1 MQENNLL
8 SELLSDAVD
17 EFSKLPSIGKKTALR
32 LVLHLLRQPE
42 DAILNFTQS
51 LTRLKNNV
59 KFCKICNNISD
70 EEICPICQQNSR
82 KQNSICIVEGIKDV
96 MSIEQTGQYSGLYH
110 VLGGIISPMDG
121 IGPNNLSIDLLEN
134 RINKLDEGEII
145 FALPAT
151 MEGDTTCFYIH
162 KRIKNKNVK
171 FSTLARGISIGD
183 DLEYADELTLGRSII
198 NRVDFTLNS

>member
-8 SELLSDAVD
+8 SALLSDAVS
-17 EFSKLPSIGKKTALR
+17 EFSKLPSIGSKTALR
-32 LVLHLLRQPE
+32 LVLHLLKQPE
-42 DAILNFTQS
+42 ESILAFSQS
-51 LTRLKNNV
+51 LIKLKENV
-59 KFCKICNNISD
+59 RFCKICNNISD
-70 EEICPICQQNSR
+70 SDICPICQQNSR
-82 KQNSICIVEGIKDV
+82 NQNNICVVEGIKDV
-96 MSIEQTGQYSGLYH
+96 ISIEQTGQYNGLYH

-134 RINKLDEGEII
+134 RVKNLNNGEII

-151 MEGDTTCFYIH
+151 MEGDTTCFFIH
-162 KRIKNKNVK
+162 KKIKNENIK

-198 NRVDFTLNS
+198 NRVDFTINS